1 MTARIT
7 FGERTYQTE
16 AGETVLGCLT
26 RNGEAIPHSCC
37 AGVCQSCLMQATA
50 GNAPARA
57 QKDLKPALRQQG
69 LFLACQC
76 VPDQDITVAL
86 PNAAGL
92 DVAVTLL
99 RADMLNHDVMRLA
112 LAPQGAFPCEPGQY
126 LNLMTADGTARSY
139 SIANDP
145 RETGYIELHVRLLA
159 DGLMS
164 NYLRRNA
171 RPGLSMAVRGP
182 AGHCFY
188 AAEEA
193 SDFPIILAGTGT
205 GLAPLVGVARRALA
219 CGHRGEI
226 LLFHGALQHRDLYM
240 MAELHALAARHPA
253 LRYRPCVLNGDAGAP
268 CEIGNIEDLVL
279 AALPMNKAAT
289 RLFLCGAPIFVN
301 ALKRKAF
308 LKGLASRHIFADAF
322 LPSQQT
328 PRAA

>member
-1 MTARIT
+1 MTARIR

-26 RNGEAIPHSCC
+26 RNGETVPHSCC
-37 AGVCQSCLMQATA
+37 AGVCQSCLMQATE
-50 GNAPARA
+50 GEAPARA

-76 VPDQDITVAL
+76 VPEQDMTVAL
-86 PNAAGL
+86 PDTAGL

-112 LAPQGAFPCEPGQY
+112 LVPKAAFPCEPGQY
-126 LNLMTADGTARSY
+126 LTLITPEGVARSY

-145 RETGYIELHVRLLA
+145 RETGYIELHVRLLT

-164 NYLRRNA
+164 NYLRHNA
-171 RPGLSMAVRGP
+171 APGLSMTARGP

-188 AAEEA
+188 VAEDTQ
-193 SDFPIILAGTGT
+193 DFPIILAGTGT
-205 GLAPLVGVARRALA
+205 GLAPLIGIARHALA
-219 CGHRGEI
+219 SGHRGEI
-226 LLFHGALQHRDLYM
+226 QLFHGALQERDLYM
-240 MAELHALAARHPA
+240 MAELQALAARHPS
-253 LRYRPCVLNGDAGAP
+253 LRYRPCVLNGDAGKSY
-268 CEIGNIEDLVL
+268 EIGNIEDLVL
-279 AALPMNKAAT
+279 AALPAHKATT
-289 RLFLCGAPIFVN
+289 RLFLCGAPVFVN

-308 LKGLASRHIFADAF
+308 LKGLASRHIFSDAF
-322 LPSQQT
+322 LPSQQA